1 MTALRIKRL
10 AVKALKGMGALLVL
24 ALTGCVLYL
33 VVITTDTPER
43 QNTLETAQT
52 KQAQRNMLPEGA
64 NRLDVSSLSQ
74 AAEYFDGMMLVLAD
88 NSGFQLISI
97 EMRDWQPEGASEPVR
112 ELRLGYAGASGT
124 LWVCSISPVSYLASL
139 PIQGYTPVLEQGIT
153 LAGLQAV
160 LLESS
165 AGTLRVFAQADGI
178 VYEMEGALS
187 QEALSQLAW
196 QARLIGG

>member
-1 MTALRIKRL
+1 MRIKRL

-24 ALTGCVLYL
+24 ALTGCVLYF

-52 KQAQRNMLPEGA
+52 KQTQRNMLPEGA
-64 NRLDVSSLSQ
+64 NRLDVSSLAQ

-97 EMRDWQPEGASEPVR
+97 ELRDWRPEGAPEPVR

-124 LWVCSISPVSYLASL
+124 LWVCSISPVSYLTSL
-139 PIQGYTPVLEQGIT
+139 PIRGYTPVLEQGIT

-160 LLESS
+160 LLEST
-165 AGTLRVFAQADGI
+165 ADTLRIYAQADGV

-196 QARLIGG
+196 QARLMGG